1 MAISPWDGIL
11 KLFICQHACSPMPAA
26 GTTSSSTGFRGEI
39 MLHALLA
46 DITRVGQIQVSVLRD
61 PSLGLIDQHSG
72 TSIVPWRHQD
82 AMKMVDE
89 CIGEADSIWPLAPE
103 SNGVL
108 ESISRRALLHNKVLL
123 GCTPAAVHLTAS
135 KYRTSEALRSAGIA
149 AVPTYRANATLP
161 SNAQAWV
168 VKPDDGAGCSDTR
181 IFSSPKAARKWISSQ
196 QHGGYVLQPY
206 IAGRPCSVSVLCAN
220 GDVVILG
227 CNDQRVA
234 VSDNQFHDMGSTV
247 NGIADESGELERLTC
262 HVISAIPG
270 MWGYVG
276 LDFILTDQG
285 PVVLEVNPR
294 MTLSHAGLH
303 ASIGVNPVEML
314 LDMLRNGRR
323 QELPPQIGRRQI
335 SIDVNA
341 CQYRAPVPCAE
352 VR

>member
-1 MAISPWDGIL
+1 M
-11 KLFICQHACSPMPAA
+11 A
-26 GTTSSSTGFRGEI
+26 GTTLSSTGFRGEI

-46 DITRVGQIQVSVLRD
+46 DISRVGKIQVSILRD
-61 PSLGLIDQHSG
+61 PSLGFIDQPSG
-72 TSIVPWRHQD
+72 TSIIPWCHQD
-82 AMKMVDE
+82 AMEMVDE
-89 CIGEADSIWPLAPE
+89 CIREADAIWPLAPE
-103 SNGVL
+103 SNGEL
-108 ESISRRALLHNKVLL
+108 ESISRRVLLHNKVLL

-135 KYRTSEALRSAGIA
+135 KYRTSRALRAAGIA
-149 AVPTYRANATLP
+149 AVPTYRARASLP
-161 SNAQAWV
+161 SDAQAWV

-181 IFSSPKAARKWISSQ
+181 IFSPPKAARKWITAQ

-206 IAGRPCSVSVLCAN
+206 ISGRPCSVSVLCGN
-220 GDVVILG
+220 GDVVLLA

-247 NGIADESGELERLTC
+247 NGIEDESGELERLTC
-262 HVISAIPG
+262 RVISAIPG

-276 LDFILTDQG
+276 IDFILTDQG

-294 MTLSHAGLH
+294 MTLSHAGLR

-314 LDMLRNGRR
+314 LDMLRDGHTRGLKPQMSRR
-323 QELPPQIGRRQI
+323 PI

-341 CQYRAPVPCAE
+341 CQYRAQVPCAV

>member
-1 MAISPWDGIL
+1 
-11 KLFICQHACSPMPAA
+11 
-26 GTTSSSTGFRGEI
+26 

-61 PSLGLIDQHSG
+61 PSLGFIDQPSG
-72 TSIVPWRHQD
+72 TSIIPWRHQG
-82 AMKMVDE
+82 AMEMVDD
-89 CIGEADSIWPLAPE
+89 CIREADAIWPLAPE

-108 ESISRRALLHNKVLL
+108 ESISRRALLHDKVLL

-135 KYRTSEALRSAGIA
+135 KYRTSRALRAAGIA
-149 AVPTYRANATLP
+149 AVPTYRPHATLP
-161 SNAQAWV
+161 TDAQAWV

-181 IFSSPKAARKWISSQ
+181 IFSPPKAARKWIAAQ

-206 IAGRPCSVSVLCAN
+206 ISGRPCSVSVLCGN
-220 GDVVILG
+220 GDVVLLG

-247 NGIADESGELERLTC
+247 NGIEDKSGELERLTC
-262 HVISAIPG
+262 RVISAIPG

-276 LDFILTDQG
+276 IDFILTDQG

-303 ASIGVNPVEML
+303 ASIGINPVEML
-314 LDMLRNGRR
+314 LNMLRHGHTRG
-323 QELPPQIGRRQI
+323 LKPQMTRRQI
-335 SIDVNA
+335 SVDVNA
-341 CQYRAPVPCAE
+341 RQYRAPVPCA
-352 VR
+352 VVP